1 MTDERQIVVP
11 NSFLALYTPAGRTRP
26 TPPREW
32 LEQRHDLCEDF
43 SQLLHETVKEKIWH
57 LGITESDVVERV
69 QRGMSELALDL
80 SEAERTWVMTRLE
93 EMLRH

>member
-11 NSFLALYTPAGRTRP
+11 ASFLALYTPPGKVRP

-43 SQLLHETVKEKIWH
+43 SQLLHETVKEKMWQ
-57 LGITESDVVERV
+57 LGITEDDAVERV

-80 SEAERTWVMTRLE
+80 SEAEAAWVMTRLD